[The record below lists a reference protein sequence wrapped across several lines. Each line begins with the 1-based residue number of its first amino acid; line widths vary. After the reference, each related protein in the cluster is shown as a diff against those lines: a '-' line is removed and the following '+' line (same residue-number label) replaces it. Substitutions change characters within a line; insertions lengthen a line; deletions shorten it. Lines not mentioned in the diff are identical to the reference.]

1 MHYTLY
7 LLITL
12 YTFVLTKTHYK
23 TFAENYNALLLII
36 DKYLHNQS
44 EV

>member
-12 YTFVLTKTHYK
+12 YTFVLTKTHK